1 MTAPRAAAEGPLLR
15 SMLFVPGDQPRMM
28 EKARALPADALI
40 LDLEDGVAAKDKPQ
54 ARTLIR
60 EALAA
65 GFPPDRAV
73 WLRPNALATG
83 LFEDDLLACLLP
95 GVSGIVL
102 PKSRSARDV
111 AVADGVIG
119 SLARTRG
126 IESGAVRLALLV
138 ETPQAVL
145 RAADLAEASARTAAL
160 IFGADDLAG
169 EMGLQRTPG
178 NDEVRDARAHVALAA
193 HAGGLEAIDIVY
205 TAVRDLEGLARE
217 CREGKAMGYTGK
229 QVIHPGQLE
238 PVHAVFSPSADETAW
253 ARRIVDAYQAAPRGA
268 LVVDGRMVDAPI
280 VRQAERILARA
291 GRVERG
297 SRR

>member
-60 EALAA
+60 EALVS

-111 AVADGVIG
+111 AVADSVIG
-119 SLARTRG
+119 SLARARG
-126 IESGAVRLALLV
+126 VEDGAVRLALLV

-178 NDEVRDARAHVALAA
+178 NDEVRHARAHVALAA
-193 HAGGLEAIDIVY
+193 HAAGLEAIDIVH

-217 CREGKAMGYTGK
+217 CREGKGMGYTGK

-291 GRVERG
+291 GRVERR